1 LCSFREKN
9 IVEVIKNI
17 LQETQL
23 SPELLYIE
31 LTESNIMENVVSGME
46 ILNKLR
52 DIGVVLSLDDF
63 GTGYSSLSYLKK
75 FPIHNLKIDQ
85 SFVRDLEKGKQDQ
98 EIVKAIIAVAHSL
111 DLTVT
116 AEGIENENQI
126 AFLKSFSCDRLQGY
140 YFSKPLPFDQAIEYL
155 TKKSS

>member
-1 LCSFREKN
+1 MTKRLQAICPKVYVSVNLSFVQFREKN

-63 GTGYSSLSYLKK
+63 GTGYSSLS
-75 FPIHNLKIDQ
+75 
-85 SFVRDLEKGKQDQ
+85 
-98 EIVKAIIAVAHSL
+98 
-111 DLTVT
+111 
-116 AEGIENENQI
+116 
-126 AFLKSFSCDRLQGY
+126 
-140 YFSKPLPFDQAIEYL
+140 
-155 TKKSS
+155 